1 MSDKFDR
8 TSGTLKEAEMLTLS
22 ETQQLPMYGFSYPDT
37 KIDEFDRTS
46 GTFKENEVLTS
57 TKNQN
62 EGVIKFDF
70 DDASSEIFRIENINN
85 KIDEFGRTSGPVK
98 EEDKILISDQE
109 AAEVLMNLAEQTP
122 IVNF

>member
-1 MSDKFDR
+1 M
-8 TSGTLKEAEMLTLS
+8 KEAEMLTSS
-22 ETQQLPMYGFSYPDT
+22 ETQQLPMYDFCYPNI

-46 GTFKENEVLTS
+46 GTFKESEILTS

-62 EGVIKFDF
+62 EGVVKFDF

-85 KIDEFGRTSGPVK
+85 KIDEFDRASGTFK
-98 EEDKILISDQE
+98 EADEILISDQE
-109 AAEVLMNLAEQTP
+109 MAEVLLNLAEQAP

>member
-22 ETQQLPMYGFSYPDT
+22 KTQQLPMYEFCYNT

-46 GTFKENEVLTS
+46 GTFKENEISTS

-70 DDASSEIFRIENINN
+70 DDAASEIFRIENIKN
-85 KIDEFGRTSGPVK
+85 KIDE
-98 EEDKILISDQE
+98 
-109 AAEVLMNLAEQTP
+109 AAESLLTLAEQAP
-122 IVNF
+122 IVIFF